1 MGLIFMS
8 FVQAVFVRFSYWS
21 VWNFMFVFV
30 YREVTVYLLKV
41 QMAAVSVVPAILD
54 FLSDEVRL
62 LYICIIRWHNMGK
75 LEVYMYHQVAKYGET
90 RSLGALACRP
100 CDDPCNDDWNACR
113 T

>member
-30 YREVTVYLLKV
+30 FGEVTVYLLKV

-62 LYICIIRWHNMGK
+62 LYICIFFFYICIISVIH
-75 LEVYMYHQVAKYGET
+75 MYHQVA
-90 RSLGALACRP
+90 
-100 CDDPCNDDWNACR
+100 
-113 T
+113 